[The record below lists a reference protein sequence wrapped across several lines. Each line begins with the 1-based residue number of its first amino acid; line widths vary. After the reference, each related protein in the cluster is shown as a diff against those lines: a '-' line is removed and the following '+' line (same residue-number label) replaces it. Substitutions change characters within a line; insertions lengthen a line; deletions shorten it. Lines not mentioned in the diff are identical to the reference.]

1 MNLKYGFRY
10 SHNFVHH
17 TTVMFFLSGW
27 VSYILRYRNCV
38 MIVIS
43 AMDVTVV
50 EAHGFKGTC
59 PHAGS
64 QYYCLLL
71 PGSGRVLA
79 SSGAT
84 ALETIKPVTAPMTMT
99 GIRSV

>member
-1 MNLKYGFRY
+1 MNLKYGYRY

-17 TTVMFFLSGW
+17 TTVRFFLSGW
-27 VSYILRYRNCV
+27 VSYVLRYRNCV

-43 AMDVTVV
+43 TMDVTVV
-50 EAHGFKGTC
+50 EAHGFKGSCHHVVT
-59 PHAGS
+59 
-64 QYYCLLL
+64 QYHCLLL
-71 PGSGRVLA
+71 PGCGRGLG